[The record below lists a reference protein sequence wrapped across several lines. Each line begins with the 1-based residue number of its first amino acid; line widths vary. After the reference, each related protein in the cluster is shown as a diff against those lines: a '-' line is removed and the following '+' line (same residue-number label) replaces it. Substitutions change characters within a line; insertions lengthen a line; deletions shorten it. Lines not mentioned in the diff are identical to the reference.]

1 MSESVSRRS
10 YLKYGAGVVT
20 AVVAGVAGY
29 YVGMSAAPAPGPGPA
44 VTTTVT
50 STMTQTVT
58 KPAEKPKIDPKDFL
72 FAGMTDCTRDDSS
85 WGSMCW
91 TAQQKMEEL
100 YGCKTS
106 LSESVA
112 WADIEKLY
120 RDYLEEGYHFVMW
133 WGFQGAEAALKI
145 CTEYPKQQTAYTCV
159 TKNGPT
165 ATSVVLME
173 EAPGYVTGMLAG
185 FLTKTNK
192 VGAFCGTESPC
203 GNAYV
208 NGFEVGAKLVNPK
221 VEVFKAYAG
230 SWTDPAKGKTTALMM
245 IDAGADF
252 IGKYAAMTDTGAM
265 AACKERNVGTTGIFV
280 PQSQMAPEQ
289 DYVDFIMDYMHDYA
303 PVRLMIENLL
313 AGGAPMG
320 KQFPAGLCPMFG
332 SAIKPVYNEPFKK
345 LPENVQK
352 KIKDVCDRALAGTY
366 VPERKEAKTW

>member
-1 MSESVSRRS
+1 MSEPIERRS
-10 YLKYGAGVVT
+10 YLKYAGVGVVA

-29 YVGMSAAPAPGPGPA
+29 YAGTASVPPAPVGPG

-50 STMTQTVT
+50 ATQTVT
-58 KPAEKPKIDPKDFL
+58 KTGEKPKIAPADFM
-72 FAGMTDCTRDDSS
+72 FAGMTDGTKDDGS

-91 TAQQKMEEL
+91 AAQKKMEEL

-133 WGFQGAEAALKI
+133 WGFQGAEAALKV
-145 CTEYPKQQTAYTCV
+145 CTEYPKQQTGYTCV

-165 ATSVVLME
+165 ASSVVLME
-173 EAPGYVTGMLAG
+173 EAPGFITGMLAG

-208 NGFEVGAKLVNPK
+208 NGYEAGAKYVNPK

-230 SWTDPAKGKTTALMM
+230 SWVDPAKGKEAALMM

-252 IGKYAAMTDTGAM
+252 IGKYAAMTDKGAM
-265 AACKERNVGTTGIFV
+265 EACKERNVGTTGIFV
-280 PQSQMAPEQ
+280 PQAFMAPEQ
-289 DYVDFIMDYMHDYA
+289 DYIDFIMDYMHDYA

-313 AGGAPMG
+313 ADGAPMG
-320 KQFPAGLCPMFG
+320 RQFPAGLCPMFG
-332 SAIKPVYNEPFKK
+332 SVMKAEFLDPFKK
-345 LPENVQK
+345 LPEDVQK
-352 KIKDVCDRALAGTY
+352 TIKDVCDAALLGTY
-366 VPERKEAKTW
+366 VPERKEKKTW